1 MEHWEI
7 RKPAIEAAGGMV
19 VSQHSIAAEVG
30 AEVLAKG
37 GNAVDAA
44 VAAGFALATVEPW
57 MSGLGGCGFMALHR
71 ADTRKT
77 YAIDFGVRSAA
88 SLDPGDYP
96 LSQGFDSDLFAWPG
110 VKDNR
115 NVLGPFSVA
124 VPSYVSGVSLA
135 LEKFGTFKF
144 LHLRVKIA
152 SCSCRFEPLKQ
163 RLLAFF
169 DLVLLC

>member
-57 MSGLGGCGFMALHR
+57 MSGLGGC
-71 ADTRKT
+71 
-77 YAIDFGVRSAA
+77 
-88 SLDPGDYP
+88 
-96 LSQGFDSDLFAWPG
+96 
-110 VKDNR
+110 
-115 NVLGPFSVA
+115 
-124 VPSYVSGVSLA
+124 
-135 LEKFGTFKF
+135 
-144 LHLRVKIA
+144 
-152 SCSCRFEPLKQ
+152 
-163 RLLAFF
+163 
-169 DLVLLC
+169 